1 MKWDSESRIKQIIY
15 ADNYIPQQQYF
26 KIPKYKNNTYYKS
39 EPRSITQ
46 GDTNS
51 NNNNKLETGDKTNRS
66 NQGKSMRW
74 YPGSKIETF
83 NIYYRPLRDLR
94 GDQDYYDSK
103 LKWNS
108 EPSFNKAGSN
118 YQINHENNNSKTPVI
133 INYI

>member
-1 MKWDSESRIKQIIY
+1 MKWDSESRIKSIIY

-26 KIPKYKNNTYYKS
+26 KIPKYKNSSYYKS

-46 GDTNS
+46 GEDKIEN
-51 NNNNKLETGDKTNRS
+51 GDKPSKANA
-66 NQGKSMRW
+66 GKSMRW

-83 NIYYRPLRDLR
+83 NVYYKPLRDLR

-108 EPSFNKAGSN
+108 EPSFNKGNAN
-118 YQINHENNNSKTPVI
+118 YQINENNSKTPVNLTFLKSI
-133 INYI
+133 IF